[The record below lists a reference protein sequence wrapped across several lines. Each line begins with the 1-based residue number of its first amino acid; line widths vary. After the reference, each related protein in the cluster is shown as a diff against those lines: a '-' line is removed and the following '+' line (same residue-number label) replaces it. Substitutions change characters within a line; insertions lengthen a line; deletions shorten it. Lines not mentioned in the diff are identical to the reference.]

1 MKSYIDRN
9 MKECKSV
16 ATPKSRDSG
25 RWWMFAVFMILDM
38 KDAGGLL
45 KRKWWEAL
53 TVECGWTVLST
64 PEWNS
69 RFPFATVCNMI
80 ATSSDHGP
88 ILLQWQQGGRYKK
101 KGKKMFRYEI
111 MWESHED
118 FFSWMAN
125 AW

>member
-38 KDAGGLL
+38 KDTGGLL

-53 TVECGWTVLST
+53 TVECGWTVLCLHLNGIPASLLLLY
-64 PEWNS
+64 
-69 RFPFATVCNMI
+69 AT
-80 ATSSDHGP
+80 
-88 ILLQWQQGGRYKK
+88 
-101 KGKKMFRYEI
+101 
-111 MWESHED
+111 
-118 FFSWMAN
+118 
-125 AW
+125 